1 MTDVFVS
8 YARTDEA
15 LAERVAEGLRAEG
28 YHVWRDDELPSHR
41 GYADVTEERL
51 NSA

>member
-15 LAERVAEGLRAEG
+15 IAERIAEGLRAEG
-28 YHVWRDDELPSHR
+28 YHVWRDDCEGPREPLALHPPS
-41 GYADVTEERL
+41 
-51 NSA
+51 